1 MTFGP
6 AFAYAGLAGP
16 YHVSF
21 YSTMTKQF
29 SLLALAATLALPAV
43 AQQDPKAGKILDAV
57 SAKYTALK
65 SFQAGFTQTLENPAA
80 KLKQNL
86 TGEVTVSGQK
96 YHLTTSGQ
104 EIINDGKTTWTYLKN
119 ENEVNISESDPTNQ
133 DLSPAQM
140 YNMYKKGYKYT
151 YVKSLKDNGVTSD
164 LIELSPEDRKNDVF
178 KVQIIVGTADKAIH
192 SVKTFKK
199 NGTRT
204 TFTLKN
210 FKPNVPVSATTFA
223 FDKNAHKG
231 VKVVDLR

>member
-1 MTFGP
+1 MTQ
-6 AFAYAGLAGP
+6 
-16 YHVSF
+16 
-21 YSTMTKQF
+21 KF
-29 SLLALAATLALPAV
+29 SLLALAATLALPAA

-86 TGEVTVSGQK
+86 TGDIVVSGQK
-96 YHLTTSGQ
+96 YHITASGQ
-104 EIINDGKTTWTYLKN
+104 EIYNDGKTTWTYLKN
-119 ENEVNISESDPTNQ
+119 ENEVNISDTDPTNQ
-133 DLSPAQM
+133 DMSPAQM

-151 YVKSLKDNGVTSD
+151 YVKSLKDNGVVSD
-164 LIELSPEDRKNDVF
+164 LIELSPENRTNDVF
-178 KVQIIVGTADKAIH
+178 KVQLIVGTADRAIH

-210 FKPNVPVSATTFA
+210 FKPNVPTTDNAFA
-223 FDKNAHKG
+223 FNKAQHTG

>member
-1 MTFGP
+1 MTQ
-6 AFAYAGLAGP
+6 
-16 YHVSF
+16 
-21 YSTMTKQF
+21 KF
-29 SLLALAATLALPAV
+29 SLLALAASLALPAA

-80 KLKQNL
+80 KLKQNIS
-86 TGEVTVSGQK
+86 GDVTVSGQK
-96 YHLTTSGQ
+96 YHLKANGQ
-104 EIINDGKTTWTYLKN
+104 EVLNDGKNTWTYLKN
-119 ENEVNISESDPTNQ
+119 ENEVNVSESDPNSQ
-133 DLSPAQM
+133 DMSPAQM
-140 YNMYKKGYKYT
+140 YTMYKKGYKYT
-151 YVKSLKDNGVTSD
+151 YVKSLKDAGVASD

-210 FKPNVPVSATTFA
+210 FKPNVPVTANTFA
-223 FDKNAHKG
+223 FDKAQYPG
-231 VKVVDLR
+231 VKVIDLR

>member
-1 MTFGP
+1 MTFGL

-16 YHVSF
+16 YHAGF

-29 SLLALAATLALPAV
+29 SLLALAATLALPAA

-96 YHLTTSGQ
+96 YHLTTNGQ

>member
-1 MTFGP
+1 MTQ
-6 AFAYAGLAGP
+6 
-16 YHVSF
+16 
-21 YSTMTKQF
+21 KF
-29 SLLALAATLALPAV
+29 SLLALAATLALPAA

-86 TGEVTVSGQK
+86 TGDIVVSGQK
-96 YHLTTSGQ
+96 YHITASGQ
-104 EIINDGKTTWTYLKN
+104 EIYNDGKTTWTYLKN
-119 ENEVNISESDPTNQ
+119 ENEVNISDTDPTNQ
-133 DLSPAQM
+133 DMSPAQM

-151 YVKSLKDNGVTSD
+151 YVKSLKDNGVASD
-164 LIELSPEDRKNDVF
+164 LIELSPENRTNDVF
-178 KVQIIVGTADKAIH
+178 KVQLIVGTADRAIH

-210 FKPNVPVSATTFA
+210 FKPNVPTTDNTFTFNKA
-223 FDKNAHKG
+223 QHAG

>member
-1 MTFGP
+1 MMTQ
-6 AFAYAGLAGP
+6 
-16 YHVSF
+16 
-21 YSTMTKQF
+21 KF
-29 SLLALAATLALPAV
+29 SLLALAATLALPAA

-80 KLKQNL
+80 KLKQNIN
-86 TGEVTVSGQK
+86 GDVTVSGQK
-96 YHLTTSGQ
+96 YHLKANGQ
-104 EIINDGKTTWTYLKN
+104 EVLNDGKNTWTYLKN
-119 ENEVNISESDPTNQ
+119 ENEVNVSESDPSNQ
-133 DLSPAQM
+133 DMSPAQM

-151 YVKSLKDNGVTSD
+151 YVKSLKDAGVASD
-164 LIELSPEDRKNDVF
+164 LIELSPDNKTNDVF
-178 KVQIIVGTADKAIH
+178 KVQLIVGTADKAIH

-210 FKPNVPVSATTFA
+210 FKPNVPVTASTFA
-223 FDKNAHKG
+223 FDKTQYPG

>member
-1 MTFGP
+1 MTQ
-6 AFAYAGLAGP
+6 
-16 YHVSF
+16 
-21 YSTMTKQF
+21 KF
-29 SLLALAATLALPAV
+29 SLLALAATLALPAA

-86 TGEVTVSGQK
+86 SGEATVSGQK
-96 YHLTTSGQ
+96 YHLKANGQ
-104 EIINDGKTTWTYLKN
+104 EVINDGKTTWTYLKN
-119 ENEVNISESDPTNQ
+119 ENEVNVSDADPTNQ
-133 DLSPAQM
+133 DMSPAQM
-140 YNMYKKGYKYT
+140 YTMYKKGYKYT
-151 YVKSLKDNGVTSD
+151 YVKSLKDGGVTSD

-210 FKPNVPVSATTFA
+210 FKPNVPVTATTFA

>member
-1 MTFGP
+1 MMTQ
-6 AFAYAGLAGP
+6 
-16 YHVSF
+16 
-21 YSTMTKQF
+21 KF
-29 SLLALAATLALPAV
+29 SLLALAATLALPAA

-80 KLKQNL
+80 KLKQNIN
-86 TGEVTVSGQK
+86 GDVTVSGQK
-96 YHLTTSGQ
+96 YHLKANGQ
-104 EIINDGKTTWTYLKN
+104 EVLNDGKNTWTYLKN
-119 ENEVNISESDPTNQ
+119 ENEVNVSESDPSNQ
-133 DLSPAQM
+133 DMSPAQM

-151 YVKSLKDNGVTSD
+151 YVKSLKDAGVASD
-164 LIELSPEDRKNDVF
+164 LIELSPDNKTNDVF
-178 KVQIIVGTADKAIH
+178 KVQLIVGTADKAIH

-210 FKPNVPVSATTFA
+210 FKPNVPVTASTFA
-223 FDKNAHKG
+223 FDKAQYPG

>member
-1 MTFGP
+1 MTFGL

-16 YHVSF
+16 NHAGF
-21 YSTMTKQF
+21 YLTMTKQF
-29 SLLALAATLALPAV
+29 SLLALAATLALPAA

-210 FKPNVPVSATTFA
+210 FKPNVPVTATTFA